1 MDSSL
6 SIKDYLS
13 ADGELLGLQEW
24 YIGHVALMLR
34 KMSVLKLCKSESLS
48 IQRVLITSSS
58 SSKGNRI

>member
-6 SIKDYLS
+6 GIEDYLS
-13 ADGELLGLQEW
+13 ADGELLGASGW
-24 YIGHVALMLR
+24 HTGHVALMLR